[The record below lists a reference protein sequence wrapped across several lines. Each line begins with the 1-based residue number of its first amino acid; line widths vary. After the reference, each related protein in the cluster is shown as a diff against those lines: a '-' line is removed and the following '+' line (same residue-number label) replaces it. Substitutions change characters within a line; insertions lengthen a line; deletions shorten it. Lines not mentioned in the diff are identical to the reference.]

1 MDLDNFITG
10 KTQER
15 RTKGRVG
22 KKNSNCCHM
31 VGKKKTQ
38 DEELR
43 E

>member
-1 MDLDNFITG
+1 MDLDNFITS

-15 RTKGRVG
+15 RAEGRVG
-22 KKNSNCCHM
+22 KKNSNSCHI
-31 VGKKKTQ
+31 VGKKTL